1 MNREKDKMEVL
12 LGNLE
17 GRLGEKEEVFSDDLV
32 SLINFSIKPP
42 VPVEKEKIFIR
53 AMFLVSDQVNSYG
66 GCFPSDEHPKLAS
79 LLIDTPVLIGHKKD
93 KLPIARN
100 FKADLV
106 NKDGANWIKV
116 WFYWLKSSE
125 GAFSLKENIDHG
137 IYKECSIGFSF
148 EFPECS
154 ICGEDMRRCQHI
166 PFKSYPDKEG
176 DQVQAHFNY
185 RKINKVLETSLV
197 YRGAIPN
204 TSISNELLYQK
215 HDCEDGVCKF
225 RRIHRE
231 VVEGALKRMGL
242 ENEVKLVGGVKDKGY
257 SDHDIDLIC
266 SPEFRDKILFS
277 LPTSYR
283 DRVHFV
289 EELKE
294 EKKKVTPLV
303 FVPPTKPEKSK
314 EVSNEFFHLDDFSSF
329 SQEFIIEPKYD
340 GVRAQVHRLND
351 EIKIFTDERNQ
362 IQDKFPSWVKS
373 LLKDEHLSFI
383 LDGEIVKYKGRT
395 RLSHKDV
402 AGYIQRKDDFDDSG
416 FRYKVF
422 DILFLD
428 GKDLNSFPLEE
439 RKQILSKNFE
449 DNDFLHRVKFEK
461 VKSSEIGNEIKKM
474 ATSEGAMVKRAD
486 SGYFDSFLWFKWKR
500 EYQLDVLV
508 IKVVK
513 NKGGTFNYLCAV
525 GSREN
530 PIPIGTTYSTNIEA
544 EVGEILRVKVDY
556 VTKDEDGFSWYAPSV
571 LDKRG
576 DKKEPDPVSVP
587 ERMIKTKVRDLSQKD
602 IDEGDEKTKN
612 RFVLRKH
619 WWGEAEHHDL
629 RFERGK
635 VAVGLTLFELDLE
648 GLNRGKR
655 FLCEWKDYHNLK
667 WLDFEGDIPPAS
679 TNEDVEGNPSKN
691 LVAHMRIVD
700 RGNYQALRREADFSS
715 FKIEGRILNGIY
727 LVRKVLLN
735 GKERWLFWKSEPPT
749 VDDGWRITND

>member
-1 MNREKDKMEVL
+1 MMNREKDEVEIL

-17 GRLGEKEEVFSDDLV
+17 GRLQDKVELFSDDLV
-32 SLINFSIKPP
+32 SLINFHIKPP
-42 VPVEKEKIFIR
+42 VPVERDRIFIR
-53 AMFLVSDQVNSYG
+53 AMFLVSDEVNSYG

-79 LLIDTPVLIGHKKD
+79 LLIDTPVLVGHKKD

-100 FKADLV
+100 FKADLIT
-106 NKDGANWIKV
+106 KDGANWIKV
-116 WFYWLKSSE
+116 WFYWLKNSE
-125 GAFSLKENIDHG
+125 GAISLKENIDHG

-148 EFPECS
+148 EIPECS

-176 DQVQAHFNY
+176 KQVQAYFNY
-185 RKINKVLETSLV
+185 RRINRVLETSLV

-266 SPEFRDKILFS
+266 SPDLRDKILNS

-283 DRVHFV
+283 NRIHFV

-294 EKKKVTPLV
+294 GRKVSPLV
-303 FVPPTKPEKSK
+303 FVPPTKPKKSK
-314 EVSNEFFHLDDFSSF
+314 ENSNECFHLEDFSSF

-340 GVRAQVHRLND
+340 GVRAQVHRLKD
-351 EIKIFTDERNQ
+351 KIKIFTEEGNE
-362 IQDKFPSWVKS
+362 IEDKFPSLTKT
-373 LLKDEHLSFI
+373 LQNLPHHSFI
-383 LDGEIVKYKGRT
+383 LDGELVKYKGRT

-416 FRYKVF
+416 LRYKVF
-422 DILFLD
+422 DILYLD
-428 GKDLNSFPLEE
+428 GKDLTSFPLEE
-439 RKQILSKNFE
+439 RKKILSENFP
-449 DNDFLHRVKFEK
+449 DNDFIHKIKFEK
-461 VKSSEIGNEIKKM
+461 VKSGEIRNEIKKI

-486 SGYFDSFLWFKWKR
+486 SGYFDSDLWFKWKK

-508 IKVVK
+508 TKVIK
-513 NKGGTFNYLCAV
+513 NKGGSFNYLCAV
-525 GSREN
+525 GSRDN
-530 PIPIGTTYSTNIEA
+530 PLPIGTTYSTNIEA
-544 EVGEILRVKVDY
+544 EVGKILRVRVDY

-576 DKKEPDPVSVP
+576 DKKEPDPVSVL
-587 ERMIKTKVRDLSQKD
+587 ERMIKTEETDLNHEEK
-602 IDEGDEKTKN
+602 EKTKN
-612 RFVLRKH
+612 RFVFQKH

-635 VAVGLTLFELDLE
+635 VAVGLTLFELDLDE
-648 GLNRGKR
+648 LNQGKR

-667 WLDFEGDIPPAS
+667 WLDFEGEILPSS
-679 TNEDVEGNPSKN
+679 TNKDAEGNPSKN
-691 LVAHMRIVD
+691 LVAHIQILD
-700 RGNYQALRREADFSS
+700 RGTYQALRREADFSS
-715 FKIEGRILNGIY
+715 FQIDGKVLNGIY

-735 GKERWLFWKSEPPT
+735 AEERWLFWK
-749 VDDGWRITND
+749 RMTNDE

>member
-1 MNREKDKMEVL
+1 MTNKEKDKMEVL
-12 LGNLE
+12 LGSLE
-17 GRLGEKEEVFSDDLV
+17 GRLAEKEELFSDDLV
-32 SLINFSIKPP
+32 PLINSHIKPP
-42 VPVEKEKIFIR
+42 VPVEKNKIFIR
-53 AMFLVSDQVNSYG
+53 AMFLVSDEVNSYG

-106 NKDGANWIKV
+106 TKDGTHWIKA

-125 GAFSLKENIDHG
+125 KAFSLKENIDHG

-176 DQVQAHFNY
+176 KQVQAYFNY

-197 YRGAIPN
+197 YRGATPN

-215 HDCEDGVCKF
+215 HDCEDGVCKY
-225 RRIHRE
+225 RRIYRE
-231 VVEGALKRMGL
+231 AVEGSLKRMGS

-266 SPEFRDKILFS
+266 SPELRDKILFS

-283 DRVHFV
+283 NRVHFV

-294 EKKKVTPLV
+294 KKKKVSPLV
-303 FVPPTKPEKSK
+303 FVPPTKPKKSK
-314 EVSNEFFHLDDFSSF
+314 EISNEFFHLENFSSF
-329 SQEFIIEPKYD
+329 TGEFIIEPKYD

-351 EIKIFTDERNQ
+351 EIKIFTDEGNQ
-362 IQDKFPSWVKS
+362 IEDKFAS
-373 LLKDEHLSFI
+373 LKKILLNSSHNSFI
-383 LDGEIVKYKGRT
+383 LDGEMVKYKGRT

-402 AGYIQRKDDFDDSG
+402 AGYIQRKDDFDDSHL
-416 FRYKVF
+416 RYKVF
-422 DILFLD
+422 DILYLD
-428 GKDLNSFPLEE
+428 GKDLTSLPLQE
-439 RKQILSKNFE
+439 RKLIISENFE
-449 DNDFLHRVKFEK
+449 DNDFLHKVKFEK
-461 VKSSEIGNEIKKM
+461 VKAGEIGNEIKKM
-474 ATSEGAMVKRAD
+474 ATSEGAMAKRAD
-486 SGYFDSFLWFKWKR
+486 SGYFDSDLWFKWKR

-508 IKVVK
+508 TGVIK

-544 EVGEILRVKVDY
+544 ETGEILRVRVDY
-556 VTKDEDGFSWYAPSV
+556 VTKDEEGFSWYAPSV

-576 DKKEPDPVSVP
+576 DKKEPDPVSVLQ
-587 ERMIKTKVRDLSQKD
+587 RMIKTKEKDLSSLATTEVK
-602 IDEGDEKTKN
+602 EKEKN
-612 RFVLRKH
+612 RFVLQKH

-635 VAVGLTLFELDLE
+635 VAIGLTLFELDLE
-648 GLNRGKR
+648 ELSKGKR
-655 FLCEWKDYHNLK
+655 FLCEWKDYHDVK
-667 WLDFEGDIPPAS
+667 WLDFEGEIPPSS
-679 TNEDVEGNPSKN
+679 TDEDAEGNPSKS
-691 LVAHMRIVD
+691 LTAHMKILD
-700 RGNYQALRREADFSS
+700 RGSYQSSRREENFSS
-715 FKIEGRILNGIY
+715 FKIEGRILSGIY
-727 LVRKVLLN
+727 LVRKILLN
-735 GKERWLFWKSEPPT
+735 GKERWLFWKSEPPEA
-749 VDDGWRITND
+749 DEE